1 MAIGLSILL
10 GVVLGAGVTA
20 LLLASR
26 SQTVRERTRAEMA
39 GDRASLIERLRHQEQ
54 QIDDLRASLRDQ
66 QGQIDYSR
74 HELREE
80 TSRRAAA
87 EAQTQAQMSRLR
99 ELEGALGDRTTQLAQ
114 TQQENGLLRAKLA
127 ELHTQLTHA
136 QAATQEKVAL
146 LEVAQQ
152 RLAHTFQALS
162 ADALARNNQSFLE
175 LAQATLASFQSRAEG
190 SLHLRQQAIDS
201 LVSPLREALDKVDHK
216 LQVLER
222 DRISAYVS
230 LTEQV
235 KSLAISQNQLQGE
248 TANLV
253 KALRAPQVRGRWGEM
268 QLRRVVEMA
277 GMVEHC
283 DFVEQPTVEAEGGWL
298 RPDMVIKL
306 PNGRQIVVDSK
317 APLQAYLEAME
328 AADDGTRRDRL
339 VAHARQVRTHLTQ
352 LGAKAYWDQ
361 FDDSPEFAVLFLPGE
376 TFFSAALEHDPQL
389 IEYGVSQSVIL
400 ATPTTLIALLKA
412 IAYGWRHEKIAAN
425 AQAVSALGRELYD
438 RTAIL
443 ASHMVKLRRSLDASV
458 KAFNQT
464 AGCLESRVLVT
475 TRKFKELGAATGE
488 VIEPLEGC
496 DRTPRHLQAELDGP
510 APLDG
515 PSAPPAPLSPGA

>member
-1 MAIGLSILL
+1 MTIGIILGGITVGL
-10 GVVLGAGVTA
+10 VLGAGVTA

-26 SQTVRERTRAEMA
+26 LQTVRERTRAEMA
-39 GDRASLIERLRHQEQ
+39 GDRASLIERLRHQDQHIEE
-54 QIDDLRASLRDQ
+54 LRAGQRDMQ
-66 QGQIDYSR
+66 AQLDYSR
-74 HELREE
+74 HELRDEAA
-80 TSRRAAA
+80 RRATA
-87 EAQTQAQMSRLR
+87 EAQLSRLG
-99 ELEGALGDRTTQLAQ
+99 ELEKMLGDRASHLAQ
-114 TQQENGLLRAKLA
+114 TQQENSLLRAKLA
-127 ELHTQLTHA
+127 ELQTQLAHA
-136 QAATQEKVAL
+136 HSATQEKVAL
-146 LEVAQQ
+146 LDQAQQ

-162 ADALARNNQSFLE
+162 ADALQRNNQSFLE
-175 LAQATLASFQSRAEG
+175 LAQATLSSFQTQAEG

-201 LVSPLREALDKVDHK
+201 LVSPLREALDKVDGK
-216 LQVLER
+216 LQALER
-222 DRISAYVS
+222 DRVSAYAS

-277 GMVEHC
+277 GMIEYC
-283 DFVEQPTVEAEGGWL
+283 DFVEQPTVEAEGGRL

-306 PNGRQIVVDSK
+306 PNGRQIIVDSK
-317 APLQAYLEAME
+317 APLQGYLESLE
-328 AADDGTRRDRL
+328 ATDEGARRDRL

-412 IAYGWRHEKIAAN
+412 IAYGWRHEKMAEN
-425 AQAVSALGRELYD
+425 AQMVSALGRELYD
-438 RTAIL
+438 RMAVLT
-443 ASHMVKLRRSLDASV
+443 SHMVKLRRGLDASV

-475 TRKFKELGAATGE
+475 TRKFKELGAASGE
-488 VIEPLEGC
+488 PIETLEGC
-496 DRTPRHLQAELDGP
+496 DRIPRRLTGEP
-510 APLDG
+510 TEE
-515 PSAPPAPLSPGA
+515 

>member
-1 MAIGLSILL
+1 MPAAIGIILGLVL
-10 GVVLGAGVTA
+10 GVGITG

-26 SQTVRERTRAEMA
+26 LQTVRERTRAEMA
-39 GDRASLIERLRHQEQ
+39 GDRASLIERLHHKDQHIEE
-54 QIDDLRASLRDQ
+54 LRASQRDM
-66 QGQIDYSR
+66 QGQLDYSR
-74 HELREE
+74 HELRDEA
-80 TSRRAAA
+80 SRRATA
-87 EAQTQAQMSRLR
+87 EAQLGRLG
-99 ELEGALGDRTTQLAQ
+99 ELEQALGDRATQLSH
-114 TQQENGLLRAKLA
+114 TQQENSLLRAKLA
-127 ELHTQLTHA
+127 ELQTQLAHA
-136 QAATQEKVAL
+136 QAAVQDAKAATQEKVAL
-146 LEVAQQ
+146 LDQAQQ

-175 LAQATLASFQSRAEG
+175 LAQATLSSFQSQAEG
-190 SLHLRQQAIDS
+190 SLNLRQQAIDS
-201 LVSPLREALDKVDHK
+201 LVGPLRESLEKVDSK
-216 LQVLER
+216 LQALER
-222 DRISAYVS
+222 DRVSAYAS
-230 LTEQV
+230 LSEQV

-277 GMVEHC
+277 GMIEYC
-283 DFVEQPTVEAEGGWL
+283 DFVEQPTVEAEGGRL

-306 PNGRQIVVDSK
+306 PNGRQIIVDSK
-317 APLQAYLEAME
+317 APLQGYLESLE
-328 AADDGTRRDRL
+328 APDEATRRDRL

-412 IAYGWRHEKIAAN
+412 IAYGWRHEKMAEN
-425 AQAVSALGRELYD
+425 AQMVSALGRELYD
-438 RTAIL
+438 RMAVLT
-443 ASHMVKLRRSLDASV
+443 SHMVKLRRGLDASV

-475 TRKFKELGAATGE
+475 TRKFKELGAAGGE
-488 VIEPLEGC
+488 AIDTLEGC
-496 DRTPRHLQAELDGP
+496 DRIPRRLTGEP
-510 APLDG
+510 ADTED
-515 PSAPPAPLSPGA
+515 S

>member
-1 MAIGLSILL
+1 MPTAIAIVLGLGL
-10 GVVLGAGVTA
+10 GVAVTA

-26 SQTVRERTRAEMA
+26 LQTVRERTRAEMA
-39 GDRASLIERLRHQEQ
+39 GDRASLVERLRHQDQ
-54 QIDDLRASLRDQ
+54 QLEDLRGNLREM
-66 QGQIDYSR
+66 QGQIDYGR

-80 TSRRAAA
+80 AARRATA
-87 EAQTQAQMSRLR
+87 EAQANVQGGQ
-99 ELEGALGDRTTQLAQ
+99 LGDLDRALADRSTQLAQ
-114 TQQENGLLRAKLA
+114 TQQENSLLRAKLA
-127 ELHTQLTHA
+127 ELHTQLAHA
-136 QAATQEKVAL
+136 QATTQEKVAL
-146 LEVAQQ
+146 LDQAQQ
-152 RLAHTFQALS
+152 RLSHTFQALS
-162 ADALARNNQSFLE
+162 AEALQRNNQSFLE
-175 LAQATLASFQSRAEG
+175 LAQATLASFQTQAEG

-201 LVSPLREALDKVDHK
+201 LVGPLRETLDKVDGK
-216 LQVLER
+216 LQALER
-222 DRISAYVS
+222 DRISAYAS
-230 LTEQV
+230 LSEQV
-235 KSLAISQNQLQGE
+235 KSLAVSQTQLQSE

-277 GMVEHC
+277 GMIEYC
-283 DFVEQPTVEAEGGWL
+283 DFVEQPSVETENGRL

-306 PNGRQIVVDSK
+306 PNGRQIIVDSK

-328 AADDGTRRDRL
+328 APDDGVRRDRL
-339 VAHARQVRTHLTQ
+339 QAHARQVRTHLTQ

-361 FDDSPEFAVLFLPGE
+361 FEASPEFAVLFLPGE

-412 IAYGWRHEKIAAN
+412 IAYGWRHEKMAAN
-425 AQAVSALGRELYD
+425 AQMVSALGRELYD
-438 RTAIL
+438 RMAVLT
-443 ASHMVKLRRSLDASV
+443 SHMVKLRRGLDASV

-475 TRKFKELGAATGE
+475 TRKFKELGAATGD

-496 DRTPRHLQAELDGP
+496 DRQPRQLQGEPNDEE
-510 APLDG
+510 
-515 PSAPPAPLSPGA
+515 

>member
-1 MAIGLSILL
+1 MPAAIGIILGL
-10 GVVLGAGVTA
+10 VLGAGVA
-20 LLLASR
+20 GLLLASR
-26 SQTVRERTRAEMA
+26 LQTVRERTRAEMA
-39 GDRASLIERLRHQEQ
+39 GDRASLIERLHHKDQHIEELRTVQR
-54 QIDDLRASLRDQ
+54 DL
-66 QGQIDYSR
+66 QGQLDYSR
-74 HELREE
+74 HELRDEA
-80 TSRRAAA
+80 SRRATA
-87 EAQTQAQMSRLR
+87 EAQMGRLG
-99 ELEGALGDRTTQLAQ
+99 ELEQALGDRATQLSH
-114 TQQENGLLRAKLA
+114 TQQENSLLRAKLA
-127 ELHTQLTHA
+127 ELQTQLAHA
-136 QAATQEKVAL
+136 HSATQEKVAL
-146 LEVAQQ
+146 LDQAQQ

-175 LAQATLASFQSRAEG
+175 LAQATLSSFQSQAEG
-190 SLHLRQQAIDS
+190 SLNLRQQAIDS
-201 LVSPLREALDKVDHK
+201 LVGPLRDSLEKVDGK
-216 LQVLER
+216 LQSLER
-222 DRISAYVS
+222 DRVSAYAS

-277 GMVEHC
+277 GMIEYC
-283 DFVEQPTVEAEGGWL
+283 DFVEQPTVEAEGGRL

-306 PNGRQIVVDSK
+306 PNGRQIIVDSK
-317 APLQAYLEAME
+317 APLQGYLESLE
-328 AADDGTRRDRL
+328 ATDEATRRDRL
-339 VAHARQVRTHLTQ
+339 AAHARQVRTHLTQ

-412 IAYGWRHEKIAAN
+412 IAYGWRHEKMAEN
-425 AQAVSALGRELYD
+425 AQMVSALGRELYD
-438 RTAIL
+438 RMAIL
-443 ASHMVKLRRSLDASV
+443 TNHMVKLRRGLDASV

-475 TRKFKELGAATGE
+475 TRKFKELGAAGGE
-488 VIEPLEGC
+488 AIETLEGC
-496 DRTPRHLQAELDGP
+496 DRIPRRLSGEPADAED
-510 APLDG
+510 A
-515 PSAPPAPLSPGA
+515 